1 MISKAFQLL
10 EEQENEIVLPSYIKA
25 TNLRN
30 YLADELD
37 IICQDALGFVQQKT
51 GFCVTFPEHCP
62 YTLEQLLDKSWYP
75 IH

>member
-37 IICQDALGFVQQKT
+37 IICQDALGFVQQKQVSVSL
-51 GFCVTFPEHCP
+51 FLNIV
-62 YTLEQLLDKSWYP
+62 P
-75 IH
+75 IP